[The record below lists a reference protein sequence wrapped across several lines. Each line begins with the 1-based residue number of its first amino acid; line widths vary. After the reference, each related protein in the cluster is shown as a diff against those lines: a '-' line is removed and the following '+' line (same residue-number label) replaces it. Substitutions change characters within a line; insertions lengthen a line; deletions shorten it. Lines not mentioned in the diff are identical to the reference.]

1 MYFHNCRK
9 MYRISGDTEVLERMS
24 PMLRGVVALEAH
36 RPWLRRVWYLD
47 PQVQYEEG
55 SSLASELWSEQE
67 AFVAKLAC
75 ALVHCSFSSE
85 ERIPVGSL
93 YILRKGLCSRGWK
106 FLGPGRVWGED
117 LILNYPQLIETTPTV
132 ALTYVEVAATSIAS
146 ILTTFPAT
154 ATLSSTALAASAHR
168 HLRYHH
174 RHLSSPCLTAG
185 APTRPSRHDGRGVD
199 APRRG
204 GADQARRRARLPSNA
219 QPCPCDA
226 PSMLA
231 PAHACC
237 AYYCPWQLRIAL
249 ARFLLKHLRKAKKS
263 REARWKVKQMDLWKN
278 RQVAQITTAS
288 TRSRGGGFNAEA
300 MRSLVRD
307 ELRQGVDDALKR
319 AMPGLAKMVVAEQ
332 KREAEKAP
340 RRGRASSDS
349 AFMMSRSGRST
360 SQSLLADLKGLW
372 A

>member
-1 MYFHNCRK
+1 
-9 MYRISGDTEVLERMS
+9 
-24 PMLRGVVALEAH
+24 MLRLDRADMMAVASMHPVV
-36 RPWLRRVWYLD
+36 
-47 PQVQYEEG
+47 
-55 SSLASELWSEQE
+55 
-67 AFVAKLAC
+67 
-75 ALVHCSFSSE
+75 E
-85 ERIPVGSL
+85 ERIK
-93 YILRKGLCSRGWK
+93 R
-106 FLGPGRVWGED
+106 
-117 LILNYPQLIETTPTV
+117 
-132 ALTYVEVAATSIAS
+132 AAV
-146 ILTTFPAT
+146 
-154 ATLSSTALAASAHR
+154 R
-168 HLRYHH
+168 R
-174 RHLSSPCLTAG
+174 
-185 APTRPSRHDGRGVD
+185 RPSH
-199 APRRG
+199 
-204 GADQARRRARLPSNA
+204 AR
-219 QPCPCDA
+219 PCPCDA

-307 ELRQGVDDALKR
+307 ELRRGVDDALKR

-332 KREAEKAP
+332 RREAEKAP